1 MKKDFIDAY
10 IWLYGGT
17 KKHAAEIYKESA
29 ESWIRSVI
37 DCYNGLIE
45 QGAKYG
51 D

>member
-1 MKKDFIDAY
+1 MKKDFIEAY

-17 KKHAAEIYKESA
+17 KKHAAEIYKKSA
-29 ESWIRSVI
+29 ESWIKSVI
-37 DCYNGLIE
+37 DLYNGLIE